1 MSGDEREASAASS
14 SAPSLSAF
22 KDSLH
27 SSYVL
32 REVPGGPVT
41 LTLEEIKAGGARP
54 GWESFSLIFDG
65 PSPPAFWD
73 GLFEVAHPDLGVFAL
88 FLVAVQTDGDGQQYQ
103 AVFNRPTTEPVGS

>member
-1 MSGDEREASAASS
+1 MSGDEREVPAAPSA
-14 SAPSLSAF
+14 APSLSAF

-27 SSYVL
+27 SSYV
-32 REVPGGPVT
+32 VGHAPGGPVT

-73 GLFEVAHPDLGVFAL
+73 GLFEVAHPDLGAFAL

-103 AVFNRPTTEPVGS
+103 AVFNRPTT